1 MGRIRLPVSIMVNND
16 LERDSLLEYF
26 ESKDIYWSSNKRPTE
41 FHPSDRYPYNINYGN
56 YGYLTY
62 DGRKRRTSVSYS
74 EFIKRRDTNYTFYR
88 HKYENY
94 LIVSSYKGIGFRLGD
109 IYLFTNIWNIYDIR
123 DFIPINENLVIK
135 RTSNSNNKNVIKR
148 NIKNNNIIF
157 GNILTGK
164 SVIFDD
170 ISFHTGG
177 SKVLL
182 SELNDNWVDVDK
194 VMIKQ

>member
-1 MGRIRLPVSIMVNND
+1 MGRIRLPLNIMVNND
-16 LERDSLLEYF
+16 LERDSLLGYF
-26 ESKDIYWSSNKRPTE
+26 ESKKIYWSSGKRPTE

-56 YGYLTY
+56 GYLTY
-62 DGRKRRTSVSYS
+62 GRKIRNSVSYS

-94 LIVSSYKGIGFRLGD
+94 LIVSSYKGIGFLLGD
-109 IYLFTNIWNIYDIR
+109 IYLTLTKIWKIYDFR
-123 DFIPINENLVIK
+123 DFIPINENIIIG
-135 RTSNSNNKNVIKR
+135 RATNNKNVIKR

-157 GNILTGK
+157 GNIVTGE
-164 SVIFDD
+164 SVMFND
-170 ISFHTGG
+170 INFH
-177 SKVLL
+177 KVLI